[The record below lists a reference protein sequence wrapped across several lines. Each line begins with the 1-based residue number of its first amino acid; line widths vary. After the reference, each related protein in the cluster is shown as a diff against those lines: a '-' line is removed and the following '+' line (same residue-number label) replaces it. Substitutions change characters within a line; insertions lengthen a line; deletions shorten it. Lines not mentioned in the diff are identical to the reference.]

1 MILSM
6 HILLNYR
13 RIRKDLSY
21 TYIDSSDNGRCYVIF
36 CVKSQGEVWC
46 FEREVGN

>member
-13 RIRKDLSY
+13 RISKDLSY
-21 TYIDSSDNGRCYVIF
+21 TYIDSSVNDPCYVIS
-36 CVKSQGEVWC
+36 CMKSQGEEWC
-46 FEREVGN
+46 FDKEVAN